1 MIVLPSW
8 HPKRNATTFG
18 LGHEVGR
25 PKGAKDRISTDL
37 KKSFIEALLS
47 VGSDGKGTDGIEGF
61 IHHAIRNDLRGVLAV
76 VAKIIPLQVNADVQG
91 NHISNVII
99 NAVPPNH
106 FVQREGVIIN
116 GRVISDGEIV
126 SKMGPGEG
134 EVMSNENG
142 GAEAPQF
149 SSGG

>member
-1 MIVLPSW
+1 MIELPSW

-37 KKSFIEALLS
+37 KKSFIEALRS
-47 VGSDGKGTDGIEGF
+47 FGSDGKGTDGIEGF

-76 VAKIIPLQVNADVQG
+76 VAKIIPLQVNASVEG
-91 NHISNVII
+91 NHIASVVI
-99 NAVPPNH
+99 NSVPQNH
-106 FVQREGVIIN
+106 FVKEGVVIN

-126 SKMGPGEG
+126 SEVGPGQG
-134 EVMSNENG
+134 EVMSNGNG
-142 GAEAPQF
+142 GAETPRF